1 MILFLKK
8 FWLSSL
14 SILVILVLCMM
25 STTPL
30 PAAPMKNFDKLVH
43 TIMFLGLSGVIFF
56 DNTGYLRF
64 PITKKRI
71 FWGTF
76 VFPVA
81 FGGII
86 ELLQTCLTSTRK
98 GDWYDFLFDVIGA
111 FLGWGIALLINRW
124 LEKKSN
130 GNNVAK
136 TLTV

>member
-1 MILFLKK
+1 
-8 FWLSSL
+8 
-14 SILVILVLCMM
+14 M

-86 ELLQTCLTSTRK
+86 ELLQACLTSTRK

-124 LEKKSN
+124 WLEKKSN
-130 GNNVAK
+130 ANNVAK